1 MRNTLALFV
10 ALAWL
15 ALAGPA
21 RAASFDPSLTWR
33 TLETPHF
40 RVTFHG
46 GEEALAEEFAR
57 AAELA
62 WEEMSAEIQWEPR
75 RKTELLVIDPTDSAN
90 GYAYSLPVNTIVV
103 YVTTPGED
111 STLSGY
117 DEWSSSLVIHEYTH
131 ILHLDTAEGV
141 PAVVR
146 SLLGR
151 IIAVNQVSPRW
162 VVEGFATFQET
173 RHTTGGRGRSTI
185 ADMIKRGTALEDR
198 FPPLG
203 NLDGWQTT
211 PPGGNLRY
219 LFGQDFIQYVSDRYG
234 ENVWTD
240 WTHMY
245 GESLPFFLPS
255 RRALGGRL
263 TKLYKEW
270 RADFIA
276 RYERQR
282 ERVEARGLT
291 EVRLLNKRDQSCAGP
306 TYSPDGQKLAWSCT
320 TASAGSGIYIAGPEG
335 ENPKVELEN
344 YFASS
349 FAWRPDGQ
357 AFAFSALHTVA
368 RFNTFED
375 IYFYKLGGGVD
386 SLTQAARARDPAFSA
401 DGRDLW
407 VVTNKLQQTQLARLA
422 IDQKLRTLTSYK
434 DDTQLST
441 PRPSPDGRY
450 LALSVFKDGYRDLW
464 LFTPDGLP
472 YRRITADAAADI
484 HPAWSADGRTLYFA
498 SDRTGIYNLYAI
510 DLETERVWQV
520 TNVLGG
526 AFAPSPSPD
535 GRYIAFESYSA
546 DGTDIGLLEVDRAR
560 WMDDGVLPLPLLDR
574 PALST
579 ALPLE
584 PIAPPTPS
592 AEKAKLSD
600 KEKRKA
606 KREDR
611 RKERKEKAPK
621 SRTPKPKKLQED
633 APLIE
638 ETGWQSP
645 LTMDGMDRLGGPYH
659 TLSKLPGP
667 WGRPAESMMSRVET
681 DSEADDQGDDI
692 ELDEAKEEE
701 YPFSY
706 PVHRYRPTSLFPP
719 RFVVPSLYKTAF
731 GYMGVLSTSSADVL
745 RRWLYSGYVAYRT
758 DSRYLGWG
766 GSFAINRYIPVY
778 TAGVYSD
785 TTPYGDIYT
794 ANQPPDEGGTW
805 IPSIQSTNTRYWDR
819 RIRAYAQGTYQI
831 DSRRVVFGRWS
842 GTLRQPLDVLPED
855 VYTPL
860 LPTRGFQ
867 SSIGGG
873 WRYAWGRTYGQSI
886 SLEEARIVSVVGELT
901 SSYLGSYQLNDQNEA
916 VGFDQLQLTAEWSEF
931 QSLPWSNNHVLAARL
946 ALGSTFGDSERYG
959 SFRLGG
965 DFGESAYYTLPDEWK
980 PLRGFPTATVYG
992 NWYYLGTMEYRM
1004 PLWWIDRGIGMIPFY
1019 ARYVSAAAF
1028 VDAGNAVED
1037 LSALESQDVLGT
1049 SRVGA
1054 GVEIRAQAILGWG
1067 WGASARVGYAFAA
1080 YGEGGYPLGSLEGL
1094 YAWLGTTF

>member
-1 MRNTLALFV
+1 MRSALGLLFV
-10 ALAWL
+10 LLWL
-15 ALAGPA
+15 FASVG
-21 RAASFDPSLTWR
+21 RAASFDPKLTWR

-57 AAELA
+57 VAEEVYA
-62 WEEMSAEIQWEPR
+62 TMTEEIGWYPR

-90 GYAYSLPVNTIVV
+90 GYAYQLPVNTIVV
-103 YVTTPGED
+103 YVTTPGDD
-111 STLSGY
+111 STLSNY
-117 DEWSSSLVIHEYTH
+117 DEWSSSLVMHEYTH
-131 ILHLDTAEGV
+131 ILHLDIAEGV

-146 SLLGR
+146 AMLGR
-151 IIAVNQVSPRW
+151 IISVNQVSPRW

-173 RHTTGGRGRSTI
+173 RQTTGGRGRSTL
-185 ADMIKRGTALEDR
+185 ADMVKRATALEDR

-203 NLDGWQTT
+203 NLDGWQAA

-219 LFGQDFIQYVSDRYG
+219 LFGQDFIQFVSDRYG
-234 ENVWTD
+234 EDVWTD
-240 WTHMY
+240 FVHMY
-245 GESLPFFLPS
+245 GESVPFWLPT

-263 TKLYKEW
+263 TKLYREW
-270 RADFIA
+270 REDFFA

-282 ERVEARGLT
+282 QQIVARGLT
-291 EVRLLNKRDQSCAGP
+291 DYRLLNKRGQSCAGP
-306 TYSPDGQKLAWSCT
+306 TFSPDGARLAWSCSTST
-320 TASAGSGIYIAGPEG
+320 TGSGIWIAGPEG
-335 ENPKVELEN
+335 QNPKLELEN

-349 FAWRPDGQ
+349 FAWRPDGK

-386 SLTQAARARDPAFSA
+386 SLTSAARVRDPAFSA

-407 VVTNKLQQTQLARLA
+407 VVTNKLQQTQLARLS
-422 IDQKLRTLTSYK
+422 IDQQLRVLTSYT
-434 DDTQLST
+434 DDTQVAT
-441 PRPSPDGRY
+441 PRPSPDGRF

-464 LFTPDGLP
+464 LFTSDGEP
-472 YRRITADAAADI
+472 YRRITADMAADI
-484 HPAWSADGRTLYFA
+484 HPVWSADGRTLYFS
-498 SDRTGIYNLYAI
+498 SDRTGVYNLYAI

-535 GRYIAFESYSA
+535 GSLLAFESYSA
-546 DGTDIGLLEVDRAR
+546 DGTDIGLLRIDRTR
-560 WMDDGVLPLPLLDR
+560 WMDDGVLPRPIEGG
-574 PALST
+574 PALAT

-584 PIAPPTPS
+584 PLAVPEPGDW
-592 AEKAKLSD
+592 KAKKSK
-600 KEKRKA
+600 KE
-606 KREDR
+606 
-611 RKERKEKAPK
+611 ERKEARAERRRERKEQAP
-621 SRTPKPKKLQED
+621 RRRRAQGD

-645 LTMDGMDRLGGPYH
+645 LNVDGMDRLGGPYH
-659 TLSKLPGP
+659 TLARLPGP
-667 WGRPAESMMSRVET
+667 WGRPAEQLMARVET
-681 DSEADDQGDDI
+681 DSSADDPDDAA
-692 ELDEAKEEE
+692 EVEEAEEQD

-719 RFVVPSLYKTAF
+719 RYVVPSIYRTAF
-731 GYMGVLSTSSADVL
+731 GYMGVLSTASADVL
-745 RRWLYSGYVAYRT
+745 RRWLYSGYVSYRT

-766 GSFAINRYIPVY
+766 ASFAVNRYIPVY
-778 TAGVYSD
+778 TAGVYTD

-794 ANQPPDEGGTW
+794 SNQPPDEGGTW
-805 IPSIQSTNTRYWDR
+805 IPSIQSSGERYWDR
-819 RIRAYAQGTYQI
+819 RVRAYAQGSYQI
-831 DSRRVVFGRWS
+831 DPRRVIFGRWS
-842 GTLRQPLDVLPED
+842 GTLRQPLDPLPED

-867 SSIGGG
+867 SSVGGG
-873 WRYAWGRTYGQSI
+873 WRYAWGRTYGKSI
-886 SLEEARIVSVVGELT
+886 SLEDARIVSVVGELT
-901 SSYLGSYQLNDQNEA
+901 TSLLGSYQLNDDNEA
-916 VGFDQLQLTAEWSEF
+916 EPFDQLQLTAEWNEY
-931 QSLPWSNNHVLAARL
+931 QSLPWADNHVLATRL
-946 ALGSTFGDSERYG
+946 AVGSTFGDSERYG

-992 NWYYLGTMEYRM
+992 DWYYLGTLEYRL
-1004 PLWWIDRGIGMIPFY
+1004 PIWWIDRGTGMIPFY

-1028 VDAGNAVED
+1028 VDAGNALED
-1037 LSALESQDVLGT
+1037 LEAVQTQDLLGS

-1054 GVEIRAQAILGWG
+1054 GVELRAQAILGWG
-1067 WGASARVGYAFAA
+1067 WGASARLGYAFAA
-1080 YGEGGYPLGSLEGL
+1080 YGEGGYPLGSLEGF